1 MFKGR
6 GKADFRARRELV
18 GLTQG
23 DIADAL
29 GVTQMSVNR
38 WEREGFNDPP
48 EEAWNLIEFY
58 EAEQDRVVGEIA
70 EAFPDGSRAWI
81 TVYRTQDEFEA
92 VKALHDG
99 EGVETFGVANATA
112 MKAARTLASE
122 GFDVEFV
129 YPGDSIVPTAKH
141 GRLRHGD

>member
-58 EAEQDRVVGEIA
+58 
-70 EAFPDGSRAWI
+70 
-81 TVYRTQDEFEA
+81 
-92 VKALHDG
+92 
-99 EGVETFGVANATA
+99 
-112 MKAARTLASE
+112 
-122 GFDVEFV
+122 
-129 YPGDSIVPTAKH
+129 
-141 GRLRHGD
+141 

>member
-1 MFKGR
+1 MFEGKS
-6 GKADFRARRELV
+6 KADFRARRELV

-48 EEAWNLIEFY
+48 DAAWNLIEFY

-70 EAFPDGSRAWI
+70 EAFPDGSRAGI
-81 TVYRTQDEFEA
+81 TVFRTQDEFEA
-92 VKALHDG
+92 VKALHG
-99 EGVETFGVANATA
+99 TPGVETFGVANATA
-112 MKAARTLASE
+112 MEAARTLDAL
-122 GFDVEFV
+122 GVEVVFR
-129 YPGDSIVPTAKH
+129 YPSVE
-141 GRLRHGD
+141 

>member
-48 EEAWNLIEFY
+48 DAAWNVLEFH
-58 EAEQDRVVGEIA
+58 EAEQARVVGEIV
-70 EAFPDGSRAWI
+70 EAFPDNSTAAI
-81 TVYRTQDEFEA
+81 TIYRTQAEFEA
-92 VKALHDG
+92 VQALYGREDRG
-99 EGVETFGVANATA
+99 SFGAANASA
-112 MKAARTLASE
+112 LEAARLLDAMGCEVRFRYPS
-122 GFDVEFV
+122 VE
-129 YPGDSIVPTAKH
+129 
-141 GRLRHGD
+141 

>member
-38 WEREGFNDPP
+38 WEREGLNDPP
-48 EEAWNLIEFY
+48 DAAWNLIEFH
-58 EAEQDRVVGEIA
+58 EAEQTRVVGEIA
-70 EAFPDGSRAWI
+70 EAFPDGSRAGI
-81 TVYRTQDEFEA
+81 TVFRTQDEFEA
-92 VKALHDG
+92 VKALHG
-99 EGVETFGVANATA
+99 VQGVETLGVANATA
-112 MKAARTLASE
+112 MEAARTLDAL
-122 GFDVEFV
+122 GVEVVFR
-129 YPGDSIVPTAKH
+129 YPCVE
-141 GRLRHGD
+141 

>member
-48 EEAWNLIEFY
+48 EAAWNLIEFH

-70 EAFPDGSRAWI
+70 EAFPDGSRVGI
-81 TVYRTQDEFEA
+81 TVFRTQDEFEA
-92 VKALHDG
+92 VKALHG
-99 EGVETFGVANATA
+99 GQGVETFGVANATA
-112 MKAARTLASE
+112 MEAARTLDAL
-122 GFDVEFV
+122 GVEVVFR
-129 YPGDSIVPTAKH
+129 YPSVE
-141 GRLRHGD
+141 

>member
-48 EEAWNLIEFY
+48 DEAWNLIEFH

-70 EAFPDGSRAWI
+70 EAFPDGSRAAI
-81 TVYRTQDEFEA
+81 TIYRTQDEFEA
-92 VKALHDG
+92 VQALYDQRDIG
-99 EGVETFGVANATA
+99 PFGVANANA
-112 MKAARTLASE
+112 MEAARTLDAL
-122 GFDVEFV
+122 GVEVVFR
-129 YPGDSIVPTAKH
+129 YPSVE
-141 GRLRHGD
+141 

>member
-92 VKALHDG
+92 VKALHGG
-99 EGVETFGVANATA
+99 EGVETFGGANATA
-112 MKAARTLASE
+112 MKAARTLDALV
-122 GFDVEFV
+122 VEVVFR
-129 YPGDSIVPTAKH
+129 YPSVE
-141 GRLRHGD
+141 

>member
-1 MFKGR
+1 MFRGR

-48 EEAWNLIEFY
+48 DAAWNLIEFH
-58 EAEQDRVVGEIA
+58 EREQERVVGEIA
-70 EAFPDGSRAWI
+70 DAFPDGARAGI
-81 TVYRTQDEFEA
+81 TVYRTQDEFDA
-92 VKALHDG
+92 FKALHG
-99 EGVETFGVANATA
+99 NEGVESFGVANATA
-112 MKAARTLASE
+112 MEAARTLDAL
-122 GFDVEFV
+122 GVEVVFR
-129 YPGDSIVPTAKH
+129 YPGVE
-141 GRLRHGD
+141 

>member
-48 EEAWNLIEFY
+48 DAAWNLIEFH
-58 EAEQDRVVGEIA
+58 EAEQTRVVGEIA
-70 EAFPDGSRAWI
+70 EAFPDGSRAGI
-81 TVYRTQDEFEA
+81 TVFRTQDEFEA
-92 VKALHDG
+92 VKALHGG
-99 EGVETFGVANATA
+99 EGVETLGVANATA
-112 MKAARTLASE
+112 MEAARTLDAL
-122 GFDVEFV
+122 GVEVVFR
-129 YPGDSIVPTAKH
+129 YPSVE
-141 GRLRHGD
+141 